1 MLTHDTRVEPPHQ
14 EPHPDLV
21 RQVYLLTG
29 DPERARQLAA
39 RAAAAGQLHGRRHGR
54 AEGLEY
60 ARAELVRSFVADPG
74 RPPQQGAGTVAPHPD
89 VAVWQA
95 LCRLSPRR
103 RAAIV
108 LRYDEGLTE
117 EQTAERLGTAA
128 RTVRADVDAALLTLR
143 TALPG
148 VEDPWMR
155 ITEALSA
162 AGRGWSDYTRPAPGR
177 VAEVLASPAPTPPA
191 RVVEARQRALR
202 PAAVVAAVVA
212 LLLVG
217 AAILVPRLGRDD
229 PAPAPAAAAAAAGQQ
244 ILPRGAPRQIAPSV
258 DVPAGL
264 LNWPARGPLTSA
276 DGLVAAATTAWKAK
290 VPAAE
295 APASAVSVLWAGTLD
310 GRTVAVLQGLD
321 RGNHPRV
328 AQLSG
333 TGATTLAL
341 QHAEPLHP
349 GSQVLSLLPPAG
361 PSGPVRVLVSPE
373 GQLADGLLASNPM
386 SGMPL
391 QRMPVDDNGI
401 SGVLPSPPGTPTCSR
416 VVLLGFDPTD
426 GSVTGPRVLFSGIM
440 SADMLGGMPGPAN
453 VEVGTS
459 SLAAPFNATPET
471 AWFADGE
478 KLAKQVPGRGL
489 LTVAAFGPR
498 LAPQRLSGT
507 DRRMV
512 SSRAYELRRGGGR
525 WIGSVVD
532 LDGKTVCHSVLPAG
546 AGSGL
551 TAWALRCPLPGE
563 MMPGIVHV
571 VAAPNAQRVD
581 VALKATR
588 SPAGQEPF
596 TGTADRPG
604 DAPAPASFAA
614 LLVAHMGFPCGQGTL
629 TVHRDRASAT
639 VPLPVYLP

>member
-14 EPHPDLV
+14 APHHDLV
-21 RQVYLLTG
+21 RQAYLLTG
-29 DPERARQLAA
+29 DPERSRQLAE
-39 RAAAAGQLHGRRHGR
+39 RAAAAGQLHGRRHGP
-54 AEGLEY
+54 AEALEY

-74 RPPQQGAGTVAPHPD
+74 QPHRQAGGSAAPHPD

-117 EQTAERLGTAA
+117 EQAAERLGTSA

-143 TALPG
+143 TTLPG
-148 VEDPWMR
+148 VSDPWMR
-155 ITEALSA
+155 IAEALSA
-162 AGRGWSDYTRPAPGR
+162 AGRGWSDWTRPAPSR
-177 VAEVLASPAPTPPA
+177 VAEVLSLPAPTPAP
-191 RVVEARQRALR
+191 RVIEARQRALR

-217 AAILVPRLGRDD
+217 AAVLVPRLGRDTAD
-229 PAPAPAAAAAAAGQQ
+229 PAPSAAVGAGQQ
-244 ILPRGAPRQIAPSV
+244 VLPQGATQRIAPSV
-258 DVPAGL
+258 DVPKGL
-264 LNWPARGPLTSA
+264 LNWPPRGPLNAA
-276 DGLVAAATTAWKAK
+276 DGLAAAATAAWKAK

-295 APASAVSVLWAGTLD
+295 APASGVGVLWAGTLD
-310 GRTVAVLQGLD
+310 GRTVVVLQGLD
-321 RGNHPRV
+321 KDNHPRL
-328 AQLSG
+328 AQLTGSG
-333 TGATTLAL
+333 PTTLTL
-341 QHAEPLHP
+341 QHAEPLHE
-349 GSQVLSLLPPAG
+349 GTQVLSLLPPAG

-373 GQLADGLLASNPM
+373 GQLADGLLSSNPKD
-386 SGMPL
+386 GKPL
-391 QRMPVDDNGI
+391 QRIPVDDNGV
-401 SGVLPSPPGTPTCSR
+401 SGVLPSPPGVPTCSR

-426 GSVTGPRVLFSGIM
+426 GSVTGPRVLFSGVM

-459 SLAAPFNATPET
+459 SLAAPWNATPET

-478 KLAKQVPGRGL
+478 KLAKQVPGKGL

-498 LAPQRLSGT
+498 LAPQRVSG
-507 DRRMV
+507 DDKRMV
-512 SSRAYELRRGGGR
+512 SSRAYELRRGSDR

-532 LDGKTVCHSVLPAG
+532 LDGTTVCHSVLPAG
-546 AGSGL
+546 AGTGL
-551 TAWALRCPLPGE
+551 TAWALRCPLPGK
-563 MMPGIVHV
+563 MMTGIVHV

-581 VALKATR
+581 VALTPTR

-596 TGTADRPG
+596 AGTADRPG
-604 DAPAPASFAA
+604 DTPAAAGFAS
-614 LLVAHMGFPCGQGTL
+614 LLVSHMGFPCGKGTL
-629 TVHRDRASAT
+629 TVHGDQSDAT

>member
-21 RQVYLLTG
+21 RQGYLLTG

-39 RAAAAGQLHGRRHGR
+39 RAAAAGQLHGRRHGP
-54 AEGLEY
+54 AEALEH

-74 RPPQQGAGTVAPHPD
+74 RPRTQPAGTAAPHPD

-103 RAAIV
+103 RVAIV

-117 EQTAERLGTAA
+117 EQTAERLGTSA

-148 VEDPWMR
+148 VEAPWTR
-155 ITEALSA
+155 IADALSA
-162 AGRGWSDYTRPAPGR
+162 AGRGWSDYTHPAPGR
-177 VAEVLASPAPTPPA
+177 VAEVLASPAPTPAP
-191 RVVEARQRALR
+191 RVVEARQRALQ
-202 PAAVVAAVVA
+202 PAVVVAAVVT
-212 LLLVG
+212 LLLIG
-217 AAILVPRLGRDD
+217 AAVLVPRLGRDD
-229 PAPAPAAAAAAAGQQ
+229 PAPAPAAAAAGPQV
-244 ILPRGAPRQIAPSV
+244 LPRGAARQIAPSV
-258 DVPAGL
+258 DVPRGL
-264 LNWPARGPLTSA
+264 LNWPARGSLSA
-276 DGLVAAATTAWKAK
+276 TDGLLAAATTAWKAK

-295 APASAVSVLWAGTLD
+295 APASGVGVLWAGTLD
-310 GRTVAVLQGLD
+310 GRTIAVLQGLD
-321 RGNHPRV
+321 RGNHPRL

-341 QHAEPLHP
+341 QHAEPLHA
-349 GSQVLSLLPPAG
+349 GTQVLSLLPPSG

-386 SGMPL
+386 NGMPL
-391 QRMPVDDNGI
+391 QRMPVDDSGI

-440 SADMLGGMPGPAN
+440 SADMLGGMPGRAN

-498 LAPQRLSGT
+498 LAPQRLSDT

-571 VAAPNAQRVD
+571 VAAPDAQRVD
-581 VALKATR
+581 VALKPTR
-588 SPAGQEPF
+588 APAGQEPF
-596 TGTADRPG
+596 TGTATRPD

-629 TVHRDRASAT
+629 TVHHDQAAAT
-639 VPLPVYLP
+639 VALPVYLP